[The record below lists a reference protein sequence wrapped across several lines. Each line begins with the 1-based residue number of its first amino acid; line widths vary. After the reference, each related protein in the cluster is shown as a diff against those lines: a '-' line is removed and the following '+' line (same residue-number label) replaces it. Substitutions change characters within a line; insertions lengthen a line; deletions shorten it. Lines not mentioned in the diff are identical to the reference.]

1 MRKTNFFHKYLN
13 NISYS
18 INKLLENNLNKLSSK
33 NLTNLAR
40 SNKTILTFVALLLLF
55 ITYLSIPSFF
65 KHANVLSTSSDRN
78 KFTDFDL
85 PMACEANN
93 AHLIDKLLSPSIVIV
108 LLKGFIFLNTLT
120 EFFILKN

>member
-1 MRKTNFFHKYLN
+1 MRKTNLFHKYLN

-65 KHANVLSTSSDRN
+65 KQNEQKHPTHQQE
-78 KFTDFDL
+78 KL
-85 PMACEANN
+85 PITRFAFQ
-93 AHLIDKLLSPSIVIV
+93 
-108 LLKGFIFLNTLT
+108 LKMRRIRESMCFL
-120 EFFILKN
+120 